1 MKLKIGILDN
11 MNNTFRNTY
20 KYSMCISSIQGEVE
34 NLEEYSSVMEEK
46 ITRFDDV
53 IDRLKSEIFNV
64 EKKEVAKARHKEN
77 TLNIFQEE
85 MFRRRM

>member
-1 MKLKIGILDN
+1 
-11 MNNTFRNTY
+11 
-20 KYSMCISSIQGEVE
+20 MCISSIQGEVE

>member
-1 MKLKIGILDN
+1 M
-11 MNNTFRNTY
+11 
-20 KYSMCISSIQGEVE
+20 E
-34 NLEEYSSVMEEK
+34 NLEEYSTVMEEK

-64 EKKEVAKARHKEN
+64 EKKEVAKVRQKEN

>member
-1 MKLKIGILDN
+1 M
-11 MNNTFRNTY
+11 
-20 KYSMCISSIQGEVE
+20 E
-34 NLEEYSSVMEEK
+34 NLEEYSTVMEEK

-64 EKKEVAKARHKEN
+64 EKKEVAKVRQKEN

-85 MFRRRM
+85 MFRRSM

>member
-1 MKLKIGILDN
+1 M
-11 MNNTFRNTY
+11 
-20 KYSMCISSIQGEVE
+20 E
-34 NLEEYSSVMEEK
+34 NLEEYSTVMEEK

-64 EKKEVAKARHKEN
+64 EKKEVAKVRQKEN

-85 MFRRRM
+85 MFRRRYRQSLKSMTRELKLSMRRKLM

>member
-1 MKLKIGILDN
+1 M
-11 MNNTFRNTY
+11 
-20 KYSMCISSIQGEVE
+20 E
-34 NLEEYSSVMEEK
+34 NLEEYSTVMEEK
-46 ITRFDDV
+46 LTRFDDV

-64 EKKEVAKARHKEN
+64 GKKEVTKARHKKN

>member
-1 MKLKIGILDN
+1 
-11 MNNTFRNTY
+11 
-20 KYSMCISSIQGEVE
+20 MCISSIQGEVE

-64 EKKEVAKARHKEN
+64 EKKEVAKARHKEY

>member
-1 MKLKIGILDN
+1 
-11 MNNTFRNTY
+11 
-20 KYSMCISSIQGEVE
+20 
-34 NLEEYSSVMEEK
+34 MEEK

-64 EKKEVAKARHKEN
+64 EKQEVAKARQKEN
-77 TLNIFQEE
+77 TLKIFQEE